1 MFMIG
6 YTINYEWFFS
16 VCLGRR
22 LRLANL
28 IHVNNGKEIQ
38 RKFFFNKEGT
48 FSVNTCVLKIN
59 FHVILKLLLVMTNN
73 LSYCYNKLFSK
84 YKLSVQNTLTHTYTE
99 SIFHCDLEYVKLLLN
114 GRRCSS
120 ETSTNDIS
128 WFTSKLLYWK
138 TFVISRW
145 LVKVFKPRIKT
156 ECTN

>member
-1 MFMIG
+1 MIEKSFALEAIKCMFMIG

-84 YKLSVQNTLTHTYTE
+84 YKLSVLRKVYPIAIWNTLNCYWMGG
-99 SIFHCDLEYVKLLLN
+99 DAALEPLLMTFPDSHQNFCIGKL
-114 GRRCSS
+114 S
-120 ETSTNDIS
+120 
-128 WFTSKLLYWK
+128 
-138 TFVISRW
+138 
-145 LVKVFKPRIKT
+145 
-156 ECTN
+156 

>member
-1 MFMIG
+1 MVEKSFALEAIKCMFMIG

-84 YKLSVQNTLTHTYTE
+84 YKLSVQNIPLNNLSSVTK
-99 SIFHCDLEYVKLLLN
+99 SIFHYDLEYVKLLLN

-128 WFTSKLLYWK
+128 
-138 TFVISRW
+138 
-145 LVKVFKPRIKT
+145 
-156 ECTN
+156 

>member
-38 RKFFFNKEGT
+38 RKFLFNKEGT

-73 LSYCYNKLFSK
+73 LSYCYNKSFSK
-84 YKLSVQNTLTHTYTE
+84 YKLSVYRNY
-99 SIFHCDLEYVKLLLN
+99 
-114 GRRCSS
+114 
-120 ETSTNDIS
+120 IS
-128 WFTSKLLYWK
+128 
-138 TFVISRW
+138 
-145 LVKVFKPRIKT
+145 
-156 ECTN
+156 

>member
-1 MFMIG
+1 MIEKSFALEAIKCMFMIG

-84 YKLSVQNTLTHTYTE
+84 YKLSVLRKVYPIAIWNTLNCYWMGGDAALKPVLMTFPDSHQNFC
-99 SIFHCDLEYVKLLLN
+99 IGKL
-114 GRRCSS
+114 S
-120 ETSTNDIS
+120 
-128 WFTSKLLYWK
+128 
-138 TFVISRW
+138 
-145 LVKVFKPRIKT
+145 
-156 ECTN
+156 

>member
-84 YKLSVQNTLTHTYTE
+84 YKLSVQNTLTHTE
-99 SIFHCDLEYVKLLLN
+99 SIFHNDLDYVKLLLN

-120 ETSTNDIS
+120 KTSTNDIS
-128 WFTSKLLYWK
+128 RFTSKLLYWK
-138 TFVISRW
+138 TFVISR
-145 LVKVFKPRIKT
+145 
-156 ECTN
+156 

>member
-1 MFMIG
+1 MVGKSFALEAIKCMFMIG

-73 LSYCYNKLFSK
+73 LSYCYNKSFSK
-84 YKLSVQNTLTHTYTE
+84 YKLSVHN
-99 SIFHCDLEYVKLLLN
+99 IPKVNFIKIWNRLN
-114 GRRCSS
+114 C
-120 ETSTNDIS
+120 
-128 WFTSKLLYWK
+128 Y
-138 TFVISRW
+138 
-145 LVKVFKPRIKT
+145 
-156 ECTN
+156 

>member
-1 MFMIG
+1 MIEKSFALEAIKCMFMIG

-84 YKLSVQNTLTHTYTE
+84 YKLSVRNSFTE
-99 SIFHCDLEYVKLLLN
+99 SIFHNDLEYVKLLLN

-128 WFTSKLLYWK
+128 
-138 TFVISRW
+138 
-145 LVKVFKPRIKT
+145 
-156 ECTN
+156 

>member
-73 LSYCYNKLFSK
+73 LSYCYNKSFSK
-84 YKLSVQNTLTHTYTE
+84 YKLSVHNNPLSLYFHWIIWVMLLKVYFIKIWNRLNCYWMGGDAALKPQLMTFPDSHQNFC
-99 SIFHCDLEYVKLLLN
+99 IGKL
-114 GRRCSS
+114 S
-120 ETSTNDIS
+120 
-128 WFTSKLLYWK
+128 
-138 TFVISRW
+138 
-145 LVKVFKPRIKT
+145 
-156 ECTN
+156 

>member
-1 MFMIG
+1 MIEKSFALEAIKCMFMIG

-84 YKLSVQNTLTHTYTE
+84 YKLLVQNTE
-99 SIFHCDLEYVKLLLN
+99 SIFHNDLEYIKLLLN
-114 GRRCSS
+114 WRRCSS
-120 ETSTNDIS
+120 KTSANDIS
-128 WFTSKLLYWK
+128 
-138 TFVISRW
+138 
-145 LVKVFKPRIKT
+145 
-156 ECTN
+156 

>member
-1 MFMIG
+1 MIEKSFALEAIKCMFMIG

-59 FHVILKLLLVMTNN
+59 FLVILKLLLVMTNN

-84 YKLSVQNTLTHTYTE
+84 YKLSVVRILPLTNLSSVTE
-99 SIFHCDLEYVKLLLN
+99 SIFHSNLEYVKLLLN

-128 WFTSKLLYWK
+128 
-138 TFVISRW
+138 
-145 LVKVFKPRIKT
+145 
-156 ECTN
+156 

>member
-1 MFMIG
+1 MIEKSFALEAIKCMFMIG

-84 YKLSVQNTLTHTYTE
+84 YKLLVQNIPKVYFITIWNTLNCYWIGGDAALKPLLMTFLDSHQNFC
-99 SIFHCDLEYVKLLLN
+99 IGKL
-114 GRRCSS
+114 S
-120 ETSTNDIS
+120 
-128 WFTSKLLYWK
+128 
-138 TFVISRW
+138 
-145 LVKVFKPRIKT
+145 
-156 ECTN
+156 

>member
-1 MFMIG
+1 MIEKSFALEAIKGMFMIG

-84 YKLSVQNTLTHTYTE
+84 YKLLVQNIPKVYFIMIWNTLNCY
-99 SIFHCDLEYVKLLLN
+99 
-114 GRRCSS
+114 
-120 ETSTNDIS
+120 
-128 WFTSKLLYWK
+128 
-138 TFVISRW
+138 
-145 LVKVFKPRIKT
+145 
-156 ECTN
+156 

>member
-1 MFMIG
+1 MVEKSFALEAIKCMFMIG

-73 LSYCYNKLFSK
+73 LSYCYNKSISK
-84 YKLSVQNTLTHTYTE
+84 YKLSVHNTLTVRILPLNNLSSVTE
-99 SIFHCDLEYVKLLLN
+99 SIFHKNLE
-114 GRRCSS
+114 
-120 ETSTNDIS
+120 
-128 WFTSKLLYWK
+128 
-138 TFVISRW
+138 
-145 LVKVFKPRIKT
+145 
-156 ECTN
+156 